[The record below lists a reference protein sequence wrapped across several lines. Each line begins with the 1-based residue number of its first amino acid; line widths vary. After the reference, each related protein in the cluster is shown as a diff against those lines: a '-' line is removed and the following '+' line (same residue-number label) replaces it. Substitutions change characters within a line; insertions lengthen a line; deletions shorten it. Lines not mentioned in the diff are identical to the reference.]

1 MTFKTMFEKLVEP
14 IIDLVSEV
22 NIPGRFEIIQN
33 NPLKIIDGA
42 HNLDGVKQSIEKL
55 LSDYEYPNYDVFVG
69 FKIGKNYQEILDY
82 LSSIGSLNI
91 KLIEKNS
98 FFLQESYE
106 TLSNFLKQNNIKFQK
121 VNLDYFSENKNPSI
135 LIGSLYLIGE
145 YKKRN

>member
-1 MTFKTMFEKLVEP
+1 MIKIRGL
-14 IIDLVSEV
+14 
-22 NIPGRFEIIQN
+22 EISKWGIFWS
-33 NPLKIIDGA
+33 K
-42 HNLDGVKQSIEKL
+42 
-55 LSDYEYPNYDVFVG
+55 YG
-69 FKIGKNYQEILDY
+69 FKIGKSYQEILKY

-91 KLIEKNS
+91 KLVEENS

-106 TLSNFLKQNNIKFQK
+106 TLSNYLKQNNIKFQK